1 MNRLSR
7 LLLLACLG
15 CVAGAAQADRPGS
28 RLLATGG
35 VTQVEGA
42 GGGGLTPWALI
53 TGYGSRDEV
62 GVTVFHTR
70 ADPTDFRFQAGGLA
84 VGIHDR
90 VELSYA
96 RQHLGLGT
104 TVPGQAISQDIY
116 GLKVKVLGD
125 AVFDQDRWLPQVA
138 LGLQH
143 KRNDDMNVP
152 TALGA
157 RHSEGTD
164 FYVAATKLWLGA
176 AFGRNVLANATL
188 RATKANQMGLL
199 GFGGDRNDGYRLMPE
214 VSVGVFLTDA
224 IALGAE
230 YRRKPDNLSAFREE
244 DFKDVF
250 VAWFPT
256 KRLSL
261 TAAWVDF
268 GQIADK
274 KDQRAFYLSAQ
285 LAF

>member
-1 MNRLSR
+1 
-7 LLLLACLG
+7 
-15 CVAGAAQADRPGS
+15 
-28 RLLATGG
+28 
-35 VTQVEGA
+35 
-42 GGGGLTPWALI
+42 
-53 TGYGSRDEV
+53 
-62 GVTVFHTR
+62 
-70 ADPTDFRFQAGGLA
+70 
-84 VGIHDR
+84 
-90 VELSYA
+90 
-96 RQHLGLGT
+96 
-104 TVPGQAISQDIY
+104 
-116 GLKVKVLGD
+116 
-125 AVFDQDRWLPQVA
+125 
-138 LGLQH
+138 
-143 KRNDDMNVP
+143 
-152 TALGA
+152 
-157 RHSEGTD
+157 
-164 FYVAATKLWLGA
+164 LGA